1 MAVSA
6 QLAAFAGVAVLVVG
20 LGFLYVL
27 QGTTLRDLTAQSE
40 LARDALVSVEE
51 VNRTLEFR
59 IEQTFSLERISRI
72 ARGRLGMVEPS
83 VIRYVPLP
91 ASES

>member
-6 QLAAFAGVAVLVVG
+6 QLAAFAGAVVLVVG
-20 LGFLYVL
+20 LCFLYVF
-27 QGTTLRDLTAQSE
+27 QGTALRDLTAQSE
-40 LARDALVSVEE
+40 LAREALVGVEE

-83 VIRYVPLP
+83 IIRYVPLP
-91 ASES
+91 TSES